1 MEKNENGIPIRRPS
15 PQNAREKGTDGV
27 QMNTEGTKDK
37 STKLADDGQSAESM
51 PQKNNGTAKD
61 MHNGAC
67 SELGGVLPTGD
78 VSLAYVYA
86 PKQSFCMLYSDSDAL
101 THGTLFEQLY
111 KPMEVYPR

>member
-15 PQNAREKGTDGV
+15 LQNAREKGTDGV
-27 QMNTEGTKDK
+27 QMNTEGTRL
-37 STKLADDGQSAESM
+37 TDDGHNAESM